1 MRILIEST
9 DQILELNGVPVR
21 VWNGTTESG
30 VACLVFVH
38 RIAVHKDADN
48 EAFERELFEKIPPIQ
63 VGIDVTRLFREG

>member
-30 VACLVFVH
+30 IECLVFVH
-38 RIAVHKDADN
+38 RIAIHKDADN
-48 EAFERELFEKIPPIQ
+48 EAFERELFEQIPPIQ
-63 VGIDVTRLFREG
+63 VGVDVSRFFQGG